1 MFEDKNKGKI
11 IIQIEKDN
19 DKINSNLDCR
29 GIAKSPEIALT
40 TLLINFVSLSI
51 EKGKSPEELIEK
63 HMPGM
68 IKAIES
74 GKKI

>member
-11 IIQIEKDN
+11 IIQVEKEDQ
-19 DKINSNLDCR
+19 KINSTLKCN
-29 GIAKSPEIALT
+29 GIAKTPEIALT

-51 EKGKSPEELIEK
+51 EKGKDPRTLIHK
-63 HMPGM
+63 HLDGIITM
-68 IKAIES
+68 IER